1 MKTGST
7 FEFPGF
13 PLQHLFTATAIP
25 LNKPDLDLILPR
37 SPAMHAS
44 SRFHLR
50 NFFQPA
56 TSLAAVALVV
66 ISVVLSCSQPASA
79 LPAFAR
85 KYGLRCSACHESWP
99 MLNYFGQK
107 FKDNGYQL
115 MNDRDA
121 PIWQNPGYW
130 PVTFR
135 ITPIWH
141 RVSVGKVAVDTYSTI
156 GGVPTVTGT
165 AIQRVESSGFD
176 LSGLDFHTAG
186 TLEKN
191 ISFYLLPSSDPT
203 GAFHFEQVFVRLDNI
218 AHSSWLNIKL
228 GRFELDNLLSE
239 KRILTLTGNGG
250 IYQTYHFIP
259 VGDGNIFGQ
268 IGDNQLGLEYL
279 GHSAD
284 DRTRIGASLVSS
296 NDGNVNL
303 TLGANSYTGFFT
315 GSQAFDLGR
324 MGVQRVGFYAMVG
337 QAATYYPTAGGVPI
351 AGSGIGNKS
360 FSREGF
366 VGQFYFGPHV
376 DLTVVTQHGSD
387 NAWFGQG
394 YGNAV
399 GTDGNGGTT
408 ATCSSPTPGCPLN
421 NVPGTALP
429 TGSQAPSWNGA
440 TFEGHYVYSPQLIFI
455 GRYELERMSQQ
466 ADGSAYTTVGP
477 NGILGP
483 TPSTFGNISTYTIGF
498 RYNPFMTSRAGLAW
512 HNEYN
517 WLHQD
522 GTGPLNPTTG
532 ALTNIN
538 TSELLMGLDFDF

>member
-1 MKTGST
+1 MLVCRESRIRSKSQLAISFLTGA
-7 FEFPGF
+7 
-13 PLQHLFTATAIP
+13 L
-25 LNKPDLDLILPR
+25 
-37 SPAMHAS
+37 
-44 SRFHLR
+44 
-50 NFFQPA
+50 
-56 TSLAAVALVV
+56 ALVF
-66 ISVVLSCSQPASA
+66 VVLSTSPTAHA

-141 RVSVGKVAVDTYSTI
+141 RVSTGKVAVDTYSSVN
-156 GGVPTVTGT
+156 GVSTVSGS
-165 AIQRVESSGFD
+165 AIQRVTSSGFD

-191 ISFYLLPSSDPT
+191 ISFYLLPSSDST
-203 GAFHFEQVFVRLDNI
+203 GAFHFEQVFVRFDNVGG
-218 AHSSWLNIKL
+218 SPWLNFKL

-259 VGDGNIFGQ
+259 QGDGNIFGQ
-268 IGDNQLGLEYL
+268 IGDNQLGIEYL
-279 GHSAD
+279 GHSTN
-284 DRTRIGASLVSS
+284 DRSRISASLVSS
-296 NDGNVNL
+296 SDGNVNL
-303 TLGANSYTGFFT
+303 TTGANSYTGFFA
-315 GSQAFDLGR
+315 GSQAFDTGKL
-324 MGVQRVGFYAMVG
+324 GVQRIGFYAMAG
-337 QAATYYPTAGGVPI
+337 EAATYYLTSVGVPI

-387 NAWFGQG
+387 NVWFGQG
-394 YGNAV
+394 YGNAIA
-399 GTDGNGGTT
+399 TDGNGGTT

-421 NVPGTALP
+421 NVPGSTLLP
-429 TGSQAPSWNGA
+429 GSRAPSWNGA

-455 GRYELERMSQQ
+455 TRYEVERMSQQ
-466 ADGSAYTTVGP
+466 ANGPGYTGVGP
-477 NGILGP
+477 TGLMGP
-483 TPSTFGNISTYTIGF
+483 SPSNLGNISTYTVGY

-522 GTGPLNPTTG
+522 GTGPANPFTG
-532 ALTNIN
+532 APANLN
-538 TSELLMGLDFDF
+538 TSELLLGLDFDF

>member
-1 MKTGST
+1 MST
-7 FEFPGF
+7 LTRSRLGRLSLSTSF
-13 PLQHLFTATAIP
+13 LTA
-25 LNKPDLDLILPR
+25 
-37 SPAMHAS
+37 
-44 SRFHLR
+44 
-50 NFFQPA
+50 
-56 TSLAAVALVV
+56 ALVLV
-66 ISVVLSCSQPASA
+66 FLVLSASQPASA

-99 MLNYFGQK
+99 MLNFFGQK

-141 RVSVGKVAVDTYSTI
+141 RVSAGKVEVDTYADGNPTGST
-156 GGVPTVTGT
+156 
-165 AIQRVESSGFD
+165 IQRVTSSGFD

-191 ISFYLLPSSDPT
+191 ISFYLLPSSDST

-218 AHSSWLNIKL
+218 FHSPWFNIKL

-268 IGDNQLGLEYL
+268 IGDNQLGLEYM
-279 GHSAD
+279 GHSVN
-284 DRTRIGASLVSS
+284 DRTRVSAALVSS
-296 NDGNVNL
+296 SDGNVNL
-303 TLGANSYTGFFT
+303 STGANSYTGFFT
-315 GSQAFDLGR
+315 GSQAFDTGKL
-324 MGVQRVGFYAMVG
+324 GVQRIGFYAMVG
-337 QAATYYPTAGGVPI
+337 EAATYYLTQGGVPLG
-351 AGSGIGNKS
+351 GSGVANKG

-387 NAWFGQG
+387 NPWFGQG
-394 YGNAV
+394 YGNAILS
-399 GTDGNGGTT
+399 DGNGGTT
-408 ATCSSPTPGCPLN
+408 ATCSSPLPGCPFN

-429 TGSQAPSWNGA
+429 AGAQSPTWNGY

-455 GRYELERMSQQ
+455 GRYEVEKMSQQ
-466 ADGSAYTTVGP
+466 ANGAACTACTGGLGGGQSAS
-477 NGILGP
+477 NL
-483 TPSTFGNISTYTIGF
+483 GNISSYTIGF

-522 GTGPLNPTTG
+522 GTGPVIGLPY
-532 ALTNIN
+532 ANIN
-538 TSELLMGLDFDF
+538 TSEVLLGLDFDF